1 MTTNYAIVKIAGKQ
15 YRVAKDEVIDVDLL
29 EEKEGAEVEFSDVL
43 FFHDG
48 KTAKLGAPSISGVTV
63 KGKVLGVV
71 AGPKI
76 ETLKYKPSH
85 NQSRKFGHRQRYSR
99 VQITAIGK

>member
-1 MTTNYAIVKIAGKQ
+1 MYAIVKIKGKQ

-29 EEKEGAEVEFSDVL
+29 EAEEGSEVKFDEVL

-48 KTAKLGAPSISGVTV
+48 KSAKLGANVSGVTV
-63 KGKVLGVV
+63 KGEVLEVI

-76 ETLKYKPSH
+76 ESMKYKPSH
-85 NQSRKFGHRQRYSR
+85 NQYRKFGHRQHYSR
-99 VQITAIGK
+99 VKITAIGATK